1 MISVW
6 CGGGYW
12 LAGWAGLVDGLRG
25 IRLSR
30 RAETIARTQYNN
42 GREEMG
48 FARIQDGLLLLHA
61 GGCLFVCS
69 MRVKMK
75 WHNMRRKSRLG

>member
-1 MISVW
+1 MVVI
-6 CGGGYW
+6 

-48 FARIQDGLLLLHA
+48 FARIQDGLLLLPVDA
-61 GGCLFVCS
+61 YSYAPCEL
-69 MRVKMK
+69 R
-75 WHNMRRKSRLG
+75 